1 MRRIKFYYK
10 PGCWFCDQ
18 AEEVLM
24 GFKERYG
31 LEIEKIDITQDE
43 ELYELYRFD
52 IPVIEFE
59 DGTTLHGRIRKKELI
74 QKLDSERRIQ

>member
-18 AEEVLM
+18 AEEMLM